1 MIQLY
6 VLSISDA
13 SGCNVVMITPLIS
26 IVSRSASAK
35 MVDGNL
41 HRCYF
46 AVDEED
52 ALWHAIPRSRNS
64 CGSQSEFFKLNLS
77 TCLSETYSL
86 EQIPRCLRRGLR
98 CLHWPP
104 RLLSLHQPGDYVSR
118 PIFSCLWTLTL
129 SVSVSSTPETFDI
142 VSSTVDVS
150 SRKNLAQISKVL
162 SQVTSGSEFG
172 DDTPSYI
179 PINEYVKGA
188 ILQITSWLFEGRYSH
203 ECILSCIESV
213 FSCQR
218 P

>member
-1 MIQLY
+1 MPYGIRYLARETLAA
-6 VLSISDA
+6 VRVSS
-13 SGCNVVMITPLIS
+13 SNSNCPL
-26 IVSRSASAK
+26 VSPE
-35 MVDGNL
+35 V
-41 HRCYF
+41 CF
-46 AVDEED
+46 
-52 ALWHAIPRSRNS
+52 
-64 CGSQSEFFKLNLS
+64 
-77 TCLSETYSL
+77 L
-86 EQIPRCLRRGLR
+86 EQIPRCLRRSLR
-98 CLHWPP
+98 CLHWPH

-118 PIFSCLWTLTL
+118 PIFPCLLTSAL

-188 ILQITSWLFEGRYSH
+188 ILQITSWLFEGRHSH
-203 ECILSCIESV
+203 ECTLSCIESA

-218 P
+218 HRRRDSIPCARIFGCHRAT